1 MNWHIPE
8 AAGIY
13 VWPNVSSTRDE
24 LRSQIRTTMPIIN
37 SCTGCVLSFSVSER
51 LHLLSALNKLHFL
64 LAYYIISMIPAGVL
78 RIAIRADFWQL
89 QKERKRSGIGQI
101 LTSACCSQQHEHID
115 IKKAANNHVTTIL
128 ERCQRPKKV
137 SFFFLLFV
145 TLYFHATSQ
154 ELLQTHS

>member
-37 SCTGCVLSFSVSER
+37 SCTGCVFSFSVSER
-51 LHLLSALNKLHFL
+51 LHLLSALNKLHFS

-89 QKERKRSGIGQI
+89 QKNER
-101 LTSACCSQQHEHID
+101 E
-115 IKKAANNHVTTIL
+115 V
-128 ERCQRPKKV
+128 
-137 SFFFLLFV
+137 
-145 TLYFHATSQ
+145 
-154 ELLQTHS
+154 ELVKY